1 MSARALWPLALAVLL
16 SASPGASSRLGAQ
29 RAPAPPPSRADQFLA
44 VGRLSLAERELYA
57 AVAAQPRE
65 PAHRGALAR
74 YLASRGQFRIAEVLF
89 LEALRFGADTAVIAR
104 ALAAMEPYRPHADRR
119 AIPGVRTPSAIIARS
134 AARST
139 RGAAEV
145 IDGSEVIVPVVMS
158 EDGKSL
164 ARFRARGS
172 RDSVWVMIDPTR
184 EGIAVSSAT
193 DSAMVMEAFGGHGS
207 GTPVLIEELW
217 IGDRRLGWLDA
228 YVDQSVPAGEVR
240 LGVDLFW
247 RLRAVIDER
256 GGVATMTLPYHG
268 SRFAPP
274 PRSFYLPVVLRF
286 PGLLLV
292 PLPGMVPMS
301 IESPEG
307 RNVLRG
313 TRWQLDPATST
324 IIVTR

>member
-1 MSARALWPLALAVLL
+1 MSARAIVPLALALLL
-16 SASPGASSRLGAQ
+16 SASSLGAQ
-29 RAPAPPPSRADQFLA
+29 RAPAPPPSRADQYLA
-44 VGRLSLAERELYA
+44 VGRLALAERELYA

-89 LEALRFGADTAVIAR
+89 LEALRFGADTSVIAR
-104 ALAAMEPYRPHADRR
+104 ALAAMEPYRQTVDRR
-119 AIPGVRTPSAIIARS
+119 PIPGVRTPSAIVARS

-145 IDGSEVIVPVVMS
+145 IDGSEVTVPAVMS
-158 EDGKSL
+158 EDGRAL

-172 RDSVWVMIDPTR
+172 RDSIWVMFDPAR

-193 DSAMVMEAFGGHGS
+193 DSAMVMQAFGGHGS
-207 GTPVLIEELW
+207 GSPVLIEELW
-217 IGDRRLGWLDA
+217 IGDRRLAWLDA

-240 LGVDLFW
+240 LGVDLLW
-247 RLRAVIDER
+247 RLRAIIDER
-256 GGVATMTLPYHG
+256 RGVATITLPYAG
-268 SRFAPP
+268 SRVAPP

-292 PLPGMVPMS
+292 PLPGLVPVL

-307 RNVLRG
+307 RNMLRG